1 MSKTLDQIFLSSAE
15 SCADQIALT
24 VCPQSARLGS
34 DLDNLQL
41 TYKQGANYLH
51 KAANFFRNCG
61 LREGDVVFV
70 QLPNGL
76 QTPLILLSLL
86 NAGLVPC
93 LIPTHWRR
101 SELEKALQS
110 IQPNAVLVQQVSCDY
125 DPFSTMF
132 EIAADIIS
140 VRFIFGVGETL
151 PDGVTPVP
159 GLADPVLIEEAEE
172 IVFRRSPEQV
182 AFIGWSSDQEGQPHP
197 VAYTHFQLMANSY
210 LINERIELVERLSA
224 LTSYNITSLPGLVG
238 AFIPWLLEGGQMHL
252 TSDLRPDALVNSVV
266 QHNCNFMVLPLGIA
280 PKLMQA
286 LNDSEMPEA
295 VWPYKALIASSP
307 VKAISSTDL
316 TGKSTVLYNLNGLC
330 LIPKTTD
337 DGQKGLLKLGPLPD
351 KDGQS
356 LTPLF
361 LTSRLQGAT
370 QRAGDETE
378 IMQGRLEIGGTAVG
392 FTNWQ
397 ANMTNMPHSNFDE
410 HWEKTYLTA
419 SLIDQG
425 MSLLEIVPNEDTIYY
440 GNSQLCG
447 QELDRLYQAYPGFVD
462 AAAFA
467 IEDPLLGERLF
478 AAIIPQPGDALSFD
492 DFKQHLMAQ
501 NVSPAKIPEKLVT
514 VCQIPRN
521 PDGLIERQEI
531 LRT

>member
-1 MSKTLDQIFLSSAE
+1 MSKTLDQIFLSNAE
-15 SCADQIALT
+15 KQADKIALT
-24 VCPQSARLGS
+24 ACPQSTALGS
-34 DLDNLQL
+34 SSDSLQL
-41 TYKQGANYLH
+41 SYEQSANYLY

-61 LREGDVVFV
+61 LKEGDVVFV
-70 QLPNGL
+70 QLPNNL
-76 QTPLILLSLL
+76 QTPLLLLSLL

-101 SELEKALQS
+101 SELEKALYS
-110 IQPNAVLVQQVSCDY
+110 LQPNAVLVQQSSADY
-125 DPFSTMF
+125 DPFNTMF

-140 VRFIFGVGETL
+140 VRFIFGVGQTL
-151 PDGVTPVP
+151 PDGVTCVP
-159 GLADPVLIEEAEE
+159 SLTDTVSIEAPEE

-197 VAYTHFQLMANSY
+197 IAYTHFQLMANSY
-210 LINERIELVERLSA
+210 LINDRFELGVPLS
-224 LTSYNITSLPGLVG
+224 LLNTYNITSLPGLVG

-252 TSDLRPDALVNSVV
+252 TSDLSPNSLVHFMEQYS
-266 QHNCNFMVLPLGIA
+266 CNLAVLPQGIA

-286 LNDSEMPEA
+286 LNASNLPEPQ
-295 VWPYKALIASSP
+295 WPHKALIASSP
-307 VKAISSTDL
+307 IKAISSADL

-337 DGQKGLLKLGPLPD
+337 EGQKGLLKLGPQPD
-351 KDGQS
+351 KDGQP
-356 LTPLF
+356 LTPPF
-361 LTSRLQGAT
+361 LTTRLQGAT
-370 QRAGDETE
+370 QKAGEETE

-397 ANMTNMPHSNFDE
+397 TNMTTMPHSNYDE

-419 SLIDQG
+419 SLIDQA
-425 MSLLEIVPNEDTIYY
+425 MSLLDILPNDDTIYY
-440 GNSQLCG
+440 GNSQLYG

-492 DFKQHLMAQ
+492 DFKQHLLAQ

-514 VCQIPRN
+514 VTQIPRSS
-521 PDGLIERQEI
+521 DGLIERQEI
-531 LRT
+531 LRA